1 MSSASGKAGEAGY
14 PPRLWLLIGGVV
26 ALAIPVTAGA
36 AVSLLIEPPPHGRL
50 LQAFVFFLCAFLAD
64 LKPVPLDESGSRSV
78 SLAFAF
84 ILSAQILF
92 GWQYAVLIS
101 ALCVLFPQLIERIPL
116 SRVFFNTGVYVLAA
130 LASSLPWLVLGS
142 PSGVSPTTLTLWSFA
157 GGAAYSIVNIVLV
170 CCAVSLARSKPFRPL
185 FLDNLRHGGPAFLT
199 MAFLAALAVVLW
211 RSDPTSLIL
220 LAGPLVTLTLY
231 QRSTLASQI
240 ATRHAHTDS
249 LSGLGNH
256 RAYELELAASLER
269 AEAENT
275 KLALCYLDVD
285 NFKQINDGQ
294 GHPTGDAVLQE
305 LAGVFGTNEHV
316 RAYRLGGDEFAL
328 LLDCGADDAT
338 EHVELLRSQ
347 ISAVRFLHDR
357 NVAISVGVG
366 IFPDHA
372 LEAKDLERAADG
384 ALYWAKHH
392 GKDRLCVFDPAVVRQ
407 PTHEELSR
415 AAARQARL
423 RAAEHLIRAV
433 DIKDTYTGEHSQAV
447 ARLVKGIATEMDL
460 PTDVVE
466 QVRLAGLLHDLGKIG
481 LADEILRKPGPL
493 TLQEQKEVRK
503 HPELGFALL
512 EGLDLDPIDNWILH
526 HHEHWNGSGYPHGLA
541 GEGIPLAS
549 RIILV
554 ADAFDAMCSDRSYRP
569 AAAVDEV
576 LEEIRRMAGHQFDP
590 VVVAAL
596 EAHLEQRS
604 EATVDEGPDPAPKIQ
619 LVA

>member
-1 MSSASGKAGEAGY
+1 MSEVSDKAEAGY
-14 PPRLWLLIGGVV
+14 SSRLWLLIAGVV

-36 AVSLLIEPPPHGRL
+36 FVVLVVDRPEHGRAL
-50 LQAFVFFLCAFLAD
+50 SALVFLLCAFLAD
-64 LKPVPLDESGSRSV
+64 LKPVPLDESGNRSV

-92 GWQYAVLIS
+92 GWEYAVAIS
-101 ALCVLFPQLIERIPL
+101 ALCVLFPQLIERAPL

-130 LASSLPWLVLGS
+130 FASSLPRLFLGNPRS
-142 PSGVSPTTLTLWSFA
+142 VSPTTLTLWSFA
-157 GGAAYSIVNIVLV
+157 GGAAYTIVNIVLV
-170 CCAVSLARSKPFRPL
+170 CSAVALFRATRFRPL
-185 FLDNLRHGGPAFLT
+185 VLDNLRTGGPAFLT
-199 MAFLAALAVVLW
+199 MAFLAALAVTLW

-220 LAGPLVTLTLY
+220 LAGPMVTLTLY

-269 AEAENT
+269 AATEST
-275 KLALCYLDVD
+275 SLALCYLDVD
-285 NFKQINDGQ
+285 NFKRINDSH
-294 GHPTGDAVLQE
+294 GHPAGDAVLQK
-305 LAGVFGTNEHV
+305 LAGVFTAHEHV
-316 RAYRLGGDEFAL
+316 RAYRFGGDEFAL
-328 LLDCGADDAT
+328 LLDCGAEDAT
-338 EHVELLRSQ
+338 RHLEKLRMQ
-347 ISAVRFLHDR
+347 ISVARFPHDR
-357 NVAISVGVG
+357 DVAISVGIG

-372 LEAKDLERAADG
+372 TDAKDLERAADG

-407 PTHEELSR
+407 PTPEEMSR

-447 ARLVKGIATEMDL
+447 ARLAKALAIELDL
-460 PTDVVE
+460 PQELVE
-466 QVRLAGLLHDLGKIG
+466 QIRLAGLLHDLGKIG

-503 HPELGFALL
+503 HPELGYALL

-526 HHEHWNGSGYPHGLA
+526 HHEHWNGSGYPNGLA
-541 GEGIPLAS
+541 GEDIPLAS

-554 ADAFDAMCSDRSYRP
+554 ADAYDAMCSDRSYR
-569 AAAVDEV
+569 AASDDDEV
-576 LEEIRRMAGHQFDP
+576 LDELGRMAGHQFDP
-590 VVVAAL
+590 MVVAAL
-596 EAHLEQRS
+596 EAHLAKGE
-604 EATVDEGPDPAPKIQ
+604 EAAPDPDSRSIR